1 MKNIT
6 IHILHLVLIFTLTS
20 PLVAQEMSDLSDAGY
35 AHWIAANRLLDNAG
49 SPEEFELVATELES
63 VIETDPQFKDTY
75 MKLVHVYEKIAIK
88 RGEPVFVKAEQLL
101 NNYLERFPDEKREI
115 GAERTYID
123 ALREKYKQNIPMGF
137 VGRWRSLKISYDDGL
152 YYATLD
158 KKSDKYKYE
167 VKSIRQ
173 VGNHLILKIKE
184 TYDGIANGDLQ
195 RVTKNRGKWIYN
207 VFAHDCGTT
216 SKGKKILHHY
226 TKEIKTRTYKIYNE
240 NGTNYIGIIG
250 TVIEFYNQHNVLV
263 HTCYPKNYKDPIY
276 VTELSKW

>member
-101 NNYLERFPDEKREI
+101 KNYLERFPDEKREI
-115 GAERTYID
+115 GAESIYIN

-137 VGRWRSLKISYDDGL
+137 VGRWGWLEISCTNGHFT
-152 YYATLD
+152 ATTHRE
-158 KKSDKYKYE
+158 SDKYKYE
-167 VKSIRQ
+167 VVSIKQ
-173 VGNHLILKIKE
+173 VNNHLILKIKQ
-184 TYDGIANGDLQ
+184 TYDGIATGKLKYDRNFKKYIPHVHRCNGIDYL
-195 RVTKNRGKWIYN
+195 W
-207 VFAHDCGTT
+207 
-216 SKGKKILHHY
+216 
-226 TKEIKTRTYKIYNE
+226 TKEIETITYKIYNE
-240 NGTNYIGIIG
+240 NGTNYYGIIEIHNELYSQG
-250 TVIEFYNQHNVLV
+250 TFIHS
-263 HTCYPKNYKDPIY
+263 CSSKYKDPML
-276 VTELSKW
+276 VRKL

>member
-115 GAERTYID
+115 GAERIYID

-137 VGRWRSLKISYDDGL
+137 VGKWGADRWGWLEISCTNGHFT
-152 YYATLD
+152 ATTN
-158 KKSDKYKYE
+158 SYRDKYEYE

-184 TYDGIANGDLQ
+184 TYDGIATGKLKYDRSFKKYIPHVHRCNGIDYL
-195 RVTKNRGKWIYN
+195 W
-207 VFAHDCGTT
+207 
-216 SKGKKILHHY
+216 
-226 TKEIKTRTYKIYNE
+226 TKEIETITYKIYNK
-240 NGTNYIGIIG
+240 NGTNYMGMIGMHKELYSQG
-250 TVIEFYNQHNVLV
+250 TFV
-263 HTCYPKNYKDPIY
+263 HSCSSNYKDPIF
-276 VTELSKW
+276 VEELSKW